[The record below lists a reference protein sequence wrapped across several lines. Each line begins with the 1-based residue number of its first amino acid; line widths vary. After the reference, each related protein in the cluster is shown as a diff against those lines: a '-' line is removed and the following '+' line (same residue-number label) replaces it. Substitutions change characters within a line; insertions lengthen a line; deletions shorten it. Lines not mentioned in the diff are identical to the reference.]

1 MSTAQVSDEILIESR
16 ASLRQSL
23 RLRELWSYRELI
35 YFLSLRDI
43 KVRYKQAVFGVA
55 WVIAQPL
62 FTVLT
67 YTFLFGKVA
76 KMASDGLPYSVF
88 VFSALVPWTYFTSAI
103 NKGSM
108 SLVGSGALFSKVYFP
123 RLVIPLAAVMSG
135 LLDYAI
141 SFLCMVLV
149 LAYYGIYPQWEWI
162 FGVPAVTL
170 WIFILS
176 SGVSFWLGALNVKY
190 RDVGHIIPF
199 IVQIWMFT
207 TPILYSISVIPER
220 FQLWVRLN
228 PMFGLIEAY
237 RSVIFSRDIDWLSVN
252 LSLAL
257 TLVVFLSGSVYFAK
271 TERSF
276 ADII

>member
-1 MSTAQVSDEILIESR
+1 MSVNQASGEILIESR
-16 ASLRQSL
+16 VSLRQSL
-23 RLRELWSYRELI
+23 KLRELWSYRELI

-43 KVRYKQAVFGVA
+43 KVKYKQAVFGVA
-55 WVIAQPL
+55 WVIVQPL

-76 KMASDGLPYSVF
+76 KMASDGIPYSVF
-88 VFSALVPWTYFTSAI
+88 VFSALVPWTYFTSAM

-135 LLDYAI
+135 LLDYMI
-141 SFLCMVLV
+141 SFFCMVLV
-149 LAYYGIYPQWEWI
+149 LAYYGIYPQWGWI
-162 FGVPAVTL
+162 VGVPAVTL

-207 TPILYSISVIPER
+207 TPILYSISVIPQK
-220 FQLWVRLN
+220 FQMWIKLN
-228 PMFGLIEAY
+228 PMYGLIETY
-237 RSVIFSRDIDWLSVN
+237 RSVIFSRPIEWASLSV
-252 LSLAL
+252 SLAL
-257 TLVVFLSGSVYFAK
+257 TLIILVSGSVYFAK